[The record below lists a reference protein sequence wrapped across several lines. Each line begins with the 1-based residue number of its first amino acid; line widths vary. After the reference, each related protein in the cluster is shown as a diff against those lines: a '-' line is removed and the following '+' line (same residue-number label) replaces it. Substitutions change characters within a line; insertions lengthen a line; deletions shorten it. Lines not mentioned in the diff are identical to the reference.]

1 MQTSNLHLSLGL
13 FLFFVSTLL
22 EIDAEGTCELCPVDH
37 YCFNMELNA
46 CPSGTT
52 SLSGSGSLGDC
63 KNIIGTPRSTPIKT
77 TTEQIPESTV
87 EFTTTPTS
95 TPTGTPTIMTTTPA
109 PLESIVAFT
118 VSLQITLAAFDDT
131 MREAYIKGVA
141 TALGTQTSNVQIGSV
156 TEVVQRRRLLT
167 IAIEVET
174 VVTVPAAE
182 SETLASSVTTESLS
196 AELGP
201 IGIPVGAVSIPVV
214 ETVVPS
220 TPYVPPTKPPPP
232 PLPSDEWVQLG
243 C

>member
-52 SLSGSGSLGDC
+52 SLSGSDSLGDC
-63 KNIIGTPRSTPIKT
+63 KNIDGTPYSTPIKT
-77 TTEQIPESTV
+77 TTAQIPESTV
-87 EFTTTPTS
+87 AFTS
-95 TPTGTPTIMTTTPA
+95 TPTIMTTTPA

-174 VVTVPAAE
+174 VVTVPTAE

-201 IGIPVGAVSIPVV
+201 IGIPVGAVSTPVI

-220 TPYVPPTKPPPP
+220 TPYVPPQKTPPP
-232 PLPSDEWVQLG
+232 PLPTDEWVQLG